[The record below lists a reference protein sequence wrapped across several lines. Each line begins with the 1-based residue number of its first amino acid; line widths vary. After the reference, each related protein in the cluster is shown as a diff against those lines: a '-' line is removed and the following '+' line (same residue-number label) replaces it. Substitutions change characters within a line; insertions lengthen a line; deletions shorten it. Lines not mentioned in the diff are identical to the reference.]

1 MDSYEVSQKILSI
14 GATYQ
19 VRAAGDSDVLYTVK
33 GKVIAVTP
41 KLTMVQGDKGD
52 EVAVVTGNFFK
63 TTFTIKGAD
72 GSTMGVLSFPLIMLK
87 KSFTLS
93 VGGQQYKASGG
104 LLGRAFSCED
114 SSGTTVF
121 EVKKELALK
130 DKFAVNCSDA
140 LPREVAFL
148 ATVAIDQKFFEDDD

>member
-1 MDSYEVSQKILSI
+1 MEDYEVSQKILAI

-19 VRAAGDSDVLYTVK
+19 VRAAGHQEVLYTVK

-41 KLTMVQGDKGD
+41 KLTMVRGAKGD
-52 EVAVVTGNFFK
+52 EVARVKGNFFK
-63 TTFTIKGAD
+63 TAFTITGTD
-72 GSTMGVLSFPLIMLK
+72 GSPMGVLNFPLVALK
-87 KSFTLS
+87 KTFTLE
-93 VGGQQYKASGG
+93 VGDQEFKAAGG

-114 SSGTTVF
+114 RAGTTVF

-130 DKFAVNCSDA
+130 DKFAVSCSDA

-148 ATVAIDQKFFEDDD
+148 AAVAIDQKYFEDD